1 MLGDWE
7 GMSTTNIGDC
17 GEAAASLAGA
27 PVGSL
32 RRDPGYPES
41 GLPQHTHLA
50 GSSRTGHSYLGHQ
63 SWHRPDHSSP
73 ARWLRTHQVPT
84 PTASVSEK
92 IQLAPGLQQT
102 QGGPPTPHPATS
114 QEGSTFTEG
123 TPAEEAPA
131 APKAYTIKAKPQG
144 WLIYMAGCEGH
155 PWP

>member
-17 GEAAASLAGA
+17 GVAAASLAGA
-27 PVGSL
+27 LRNPMINSASSWSDFRAPPGVGTPVGSL
-32 RRDPGYPES
+32 RRDSGYPES

-102 QGGPPTPHPATS
+102 QGGPPTQYLLASHIPGGIH
-114 QEGSTFTEG
+114 
-123 TPAEEAPA
+123 
-131 APKAYTIKAKPQG
+131 
-144 WLIYMAGCEGH
+144 LH
-155 PWP
+155 